1 MSTESTSAT
10 PAHAASSV
18 PFLERHYHLLRRLH
32 SLSGIFPIG
41 LFLIPHLTTN
51 SSIVWGDVFNAKKY
65 ANYASTGPSGAGIAT
80 FQHEVDFIHNLPA
93 LIFVE
98 IFVLWL
104 PIAYHAILG
113 VYFARS
119 GKSNTQRYSYQGNW
133 RYSAQRISGY
143 IGVLF
148 IFMHISSLRWGWTYG
163 GIMPTFDPHA
173 AASTTAIH
181 MQGGIFPYFNALFYA
196 VCVSALI
203 FHFANGLWTAAI
215 TWGLTIS
222 RQAQE
227 RWGYVCAVIG
237 ISLWGAGLTAVAGF
251 TNLDVKKAEQIE
263 AQIQA
268 ASADAVSNSDTNS
281 EVPRD
286 AVRGVIFDPSA
297 ADQSVGQSGS

>member
-1 MSTESTSAT
+1 MWVTWSLQVSE
-10 PAHAASSV
+10 HAAQGLAGRSSQAV
-18 PFLERHYHLLRRLH
+18 PFIEKHYHLLRRLH

-51 SSIVWGDVFNAKKY
+51 SSIIWGDAFNAKKY
-65 ANYASTGPSGAGIAT
+65 AQYAEIGAGTAGVAT

-119 GKSNTQRYSYQGNW
+119 GKSNTERYGYQGNW
-133 RYSAQRISGY
+133 RYSAQRLTGY
-143 IGVLF
+143 LGVLF
-148 IFMHISSLRWGWTYG
+148 IFMHISSLRWGWTFG
-163 GIMPTFDPHA
+163 GLMPSFDPHA

-181 MQGGIFPYFNALFYA
+181 LQGGIFPYFNAAFYA
-196 VCVSALI
+196 VCVSALV

-222 RQAQE
+222 KQAQQ
-227 RWGYVCAVIG
+227 RWGAVCAAIG
-237 ISLWGAGLTAVAGF
+237 LGLGAAGMTAVVGF
-251 TNLDVKKAEQIE
+251 ATLDVDTAQRTE
-263 AQIQA
+263 AAIA
-268 ASADAVSNSDTNS
+268 ASAS
-281 EVPRD
+281 E
-286 AVRGVIFDPSA
+286 
-297 ADQSVGQSGS
+297 SGN